1 MEFTSQIVTTK
12 EQSNILLSFGLN
24 KVTADCVITSLGSK
38 DRLIHTGEPITL
50 IEGFKSKRIPCYPAW
65 SLDRLLEMI
74 PDVIT
79 FEYKFDKNIEDVEYN
94 FVMLNKISFQYENID
109 LNKVLVSFNNESL
122 YESII
127 ECITW
132 LIKTGLFNKKFLN

>member
-50 IEGFKSKRIPCYPAW
+50 IEGFKSTRIPCYPAW

-79 FEYKFDKNIEDVEYN
+79 IEDVEYN
-94 FVMLNKISFQYENID
+94 FVMLNKISFQYENND
-109 LNKVLVSFNNESL
+109 LNKVLVSFNDESL

>member
-1 MEFTSQIVTTK
+1 MEFKSQIVTTK

-50 IEGFKSKRIPCYPAW
+50 IEGFKSTRIPCYPAW